1 MYTIAAL
8 YHFTPLDKLNSF
20 QAALR
25 DLCESTGVKGTILLA
40 NEGINGTISGP
51 DQGINQVLEWLQAD
65 PRLAGMRLK
74 KSFAEA
80 PPFRQ
85 LKVRIK
91 KEIVTMGVPE
101 MDPTHQVGTHVK
113 PKDWNALISDP
124 EVVLVDTRNTYE
136 SDIGTF
142 KGAVLPKIKGFREF
156 PGWVD
161 THGQLPKDQKVAM
174 FCTGGIRCEK
184 ATAYYLAEG
193 YQEVFHLDGG
203 ILKYLEEIPE
213 EDSLWE
219 GDCFVFDDRVS
230 VDHQLQ
236 PGDHTMCPACGR
248 AVDKLGRAHVQFEEG
263 VSCLGCFE
271 ETTPKQKAR
280 FAERQRQV
288 DLAEARGEQ
297 HIGAVFSPPKI
308 QNTHPAVGPI
318 LYSFRRCPYAI
329 RARLALAE
337 AGVQVRLR
345 EVVLRNKPP
354 CLLELSPK
362 ATVPVLVLEDGTVIE
377 ESLEIMDWAK
387 TQTNSKEW
395 FSPGPPE
402 STQMRALIERTD
414 GYFKHHLDRYK
425 YSTHFEDENPL
436 EHRQAAEVFL
446 DELEAL
452 LRNSSFLFSEQFSY
466 ADAAIA
472 PFIRQFASTDR
483 EWFNQRN
490 SPKLLAWLDRFLDS
504 DSFLLC
510 MKKYKQWYSG
520 DRPVLF
526 PEQVLD

>member
-1 MYTIAAL
+1 MYTIASL
-8 YHFTPLDKLNSF
+8 YHFTRLNKLNSL

-25 DLCESTGVKGTILLA
+25 ELCESAGVKGTLLLA
-40 NEGINGTISGP
+40 EEGINGTISGP
-51 DQGINQVLEWLQAD
+51 EKGLNQVVEWLQKD

-74 KSFAEA
+74 KAFAEA
-80 PPFRQ
+80 PPFRE

-91 KEIVTMGVPE
+91 TEIVTMGVPE
-101 MDPTHQVGTHVK
+101 MDPTQQVGTHVK

-124 EVVLVDTRNTYE
+124 EVVLVDARNTYE

-142 KGAVLPKIKGFREF
+142 KGAVLPNIKGFREF

-161 THGQLPKDQKVAM
+161 THGRLPKDQKIAM

-213 EDSLWE
+213 QDSLWE
-219 GDCFVFDDRVS
+219 GDCFVFDNRVS
-230 VDHQLQ
+230 VDHKLQ

-248 AVDKLGRAHVQFEEG
+248 AVDRLGRAHVRFEEG
-263 VSCLGCFE
+263 VSCRGCFE
-271 ETTPKQKAR
+271 ETTPEQKAR

-288 DLAEARGEQ
+288 ELAEVRGEK
-297 HIGAVFSPPKI
+297 HIGAVFSEPKVHNS
-308 QNTHPAVGPI
+308 QPVVGPI

-329 RARLALAE
+329 RARLALVE

-362 ATVPVLVLEDGTVIE
+362 ATVPVLVLENGTVID
-377 ESLEIMDWAK
+377 ESLEIMDWAS
-387 TQTNSKEW
+387 TQSNSNEW
-395 FSPGPPE
+395 FSPGMTDP
-402 STQMRALIERTD
+402 TRVKALIDRND

-425 YSTHFEDENPL
+425 YSTHYENENPL
-436 EHRQAAEVFL
+436 EHRQAAEVYL
-446 DELEAL
+446 NELEAL
-452 LRNSSFLFSEQFSY
+452 LSHAPFLFGDRFSY

-472 PFIRQFASTDR
+472 PFVRQFASTDR
-483 EWFNQRN
+483 DWFNQRN
-490 SPKLLAWLDRFLDS
+490 SPHLLAWLERFLAS

-520 DRPVLF
+520 NRPVFF